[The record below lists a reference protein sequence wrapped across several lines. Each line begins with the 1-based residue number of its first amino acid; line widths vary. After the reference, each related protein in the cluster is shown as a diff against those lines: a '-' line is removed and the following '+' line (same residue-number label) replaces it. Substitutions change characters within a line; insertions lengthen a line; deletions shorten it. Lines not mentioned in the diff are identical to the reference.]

1 MKAEASRRKKRLPV
15 ETHPRSA
22 ASAGLSTLGDVIHAL
37 AKKEQSEIL
46 YKVTL
51 AVRLTEAALGR
62 VAGGWVNL
70 T

>member
-1 MKAEASRRKKRLPV
+1 MLRWSGEL
-15 ETHPRSA
+15 A
-22 ASAGLSTLGDVIHAL
+22 ACRARDDAL

-46 YKVTL
+46 YKVPL
-51 AVRLTEAALGR
+51 AVRLTEAAWGR